1 MLDRR
6 ESSGSGDRVPL
17 SDLFVGFLKVSLS
30 GFGGGLVWARRAVV
44 EQQQWMGEQE
54 FAETLTFSQLMPGPN
69 IVGIATLVLAAHPAV
84 LSSISFG
91 GFPTVL
97 PDVHDFAIAKGWV
110 TDQEFANFFAVSQ
123 VTPGPNMILMTS
135 FVGLKVG
142 GIPAAIAAALA
153 TFVPP
158 CAMYYLSYRLWY
170 RFRDLT
176 WQRIVR
182 RGLAPLT
189 IGLVIAGGYVMARS
203 AAIGW
208 QSVAIAAAA
217 MALMLG
223 TRLNPLWVLTAGGA
237 LGGLGLL

>member
-1 MLDRR
+1 MN
-6 ESSGSGDRVPL
+6 SSS
-17 SDLFVGFLKVSLS
+17 
-30 GFGGGLVWARRAVV
+30 
-44 EQQQWMGEQE
+44 
-54 FAETLTFSQLMPGPN
+54 
-69 IVGIATLVLAAHPAV
+69 ATLVLAAHLAV

-97 PDVHDFAIAKGWV
+97 PDVHDFAVAKGWV

-123 VTPGPNMILMTS
+123 VTPGPNMIPDDEFRRAQGRRDS
-135 FVGLKVG
+135 SGHCRCARDVR
-142 GIPAAIAAALA
+142 A
-153 TFVPP
+153 TLRNV
-158 CAMYYLSYRLWY
+158 LSLVRLWY

-208 QSVAIAAAA
+208 QSGAITAAAVV
-217 MALMLG
+217 LMLG
-223 TRLNPLWVLTAGGA
+223 TRLNPLWILTAGGA

>member
-1 MLDRR
+1 
-6 ESSGSGDRVPL
+6 
-17 SDLFVGFLKVSLS
+17 
-30 GFGGGLVWARRAVV
+30 
-44 EQQQWMGEQE
+44 
-54 FAETLTFSQLMPGPN
+54 
-69 IVGIATLVLAAHPAV
+69 
-84 LSSISFG
+84 
-91 GFPTVL
+91 
-97 PDVHDFAIAKGWV
+97 
-110 TDQEFANFFAVSQ
+110 
-123 VTPGPNMILMTS
+123 MILMMS

-170 RFRDLT
+170 RFRDLP

-208 QSVAIAAAA
+208 QSVAITAAA

-223 TRLNPLWVLTAGGA
+223 TRLNPLWILTAGGV